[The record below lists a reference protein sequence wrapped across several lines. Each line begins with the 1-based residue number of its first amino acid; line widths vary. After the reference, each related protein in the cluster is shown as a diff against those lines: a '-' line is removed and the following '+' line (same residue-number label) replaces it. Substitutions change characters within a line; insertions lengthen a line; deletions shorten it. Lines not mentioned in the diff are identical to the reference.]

1 MDNSETSP
9 AVRIDKWLWAAR
21 FFKTRALAVEAIT
34 GGKVQVNCTRAK
46 RSKLVHAGD
55 QVRIRKG
62 PYEYQI
68 TVRVAAER
76 RGSAKDSALFYE
88 ESDESRVARER
99 LVEQHRLVAR
109 TFSQSNGRPPRHVSS
124 RAASWR
130 RSAGVP
136 SIVDARSTRW
146 RAR

>member
-1 MDNSETSP
+1 MTKPTDDAEGP
-9 AVRIDKWLWAAR
+9 DAVRIDKWLWAAR
-21 FFKTRALAVEAIT
+21 FFKTRALAAEAIA
-34 GGKVQVNCTRAK
+34 GGKVQVSGTRAK

-62 PYEYQI
+62 PHEYRV

-109 TFSQSNGRPPRHVSS
+109 TFQTTKGRPTKKE
-124 RAASWR
+124 R
-130 RSAGVP
+130 RDLDRLKGR
-136 SIVDARSTRW
+136 D
-146 RAR
+146 